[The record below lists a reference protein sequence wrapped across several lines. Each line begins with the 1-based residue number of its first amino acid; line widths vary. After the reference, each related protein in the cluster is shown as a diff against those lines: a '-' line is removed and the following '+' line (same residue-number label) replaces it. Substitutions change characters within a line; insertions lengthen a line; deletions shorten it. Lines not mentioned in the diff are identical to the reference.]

1 MTTKDSK
8 NRTIV
13 LPIASGIYE
22 RFMLESK
29 FAHETIKELYESHMD
44 LFPAEMLSGYKLN
57 GRTRLSKKI
66 EGFQMRKIMVAGTNY
81 QIRPSYILP
90 YCREQV
96 DLASKGLFLLKFGV
110 PFWALA
116 FVFGYNATWWY
127 RMFISLERHDIVGTT
142 IYDAKDLPEH
152 IIADENHIKVRGAKK
167 YVATTVGANCFLG
180 MSVCDNAGEQGL
192 RDGYGTFKQE
202 SQSLKAGYEPISVNT
217 DGWAA
222 TQKAWKSLFAS
233 IQVVECFLHAFLKV
247 RDRATRKMES
257 FFNMAGDKIWN
268 IYESNTKREMAQ
280 RIRRLK
286 EWASECIINCP
297 MKANILKLCAKKDKW
312 MRHIDNP
319 DAHRTSNMLDRLM
332 RAMKKHKVNSQMFHS
347 TTEATTK
354 NFRAFA
360 LIYNF
365 TPSCPSVWKK
375 KPVLKSPAE
384 RLNKRK
390 YADDWLEN
398 LLLSAKKHQFRQHS
412 KV

>member
-180 MSVCDNAGEQGL
+180 MSVCDNAGEQ
-192 RDGYGTFKQE
+192 
-202 SQSLKAGYEPISVNT
+202 A
-217 DGWAA
+217 
-222 TQKAWKSLFAS
+222 
-233 IQVVECFLHAFLKV
+233 
-247 RDRATRKMES
+247 
-257 FFNMAGDKIWN
+257 
-268 IYESNTKREMAQ
+268 
-280 RIRRLK
+280 
-286 EWASECIINCP
+286 
-297 MKANILKLCAKKDKW
+297 
-312 MRHIDNP
+312 
-319 DAHRTSNMLDRLM
+319 
-332 RAMKKHKVNSQMFHS
+332 
-347 TTEATTK
+347 
-354 NFRAFA
+354 
-360 LIYNF
+360 
-365 TPSCPSVWKK
+365 
-375 KPVLKSPAE
+375 
-384 RLNKRK
+384 
-390 YADDWLEN
+390 
-398 LLLSAKKHQFRQHS
+398 
-412 KV
+412 